1 MSKAELVDIVCRV
14 EANPSEVQFRWT
26 FNNSAELIRVPN
38 VRAVSEGSRS
48 TLSYTPQTS
57 MDYGTLLCSA
67 SNTVGEQRKPCVFHI
82 ILAGMNQYLIYNE
95 IYPSNNVIV
104 KAYLYRKTDAI
115 NDKWVLIMAPISQKR
130 FNESNQNF

>member
-1 MSKAELVDIVCRV
+1 MSKAILQSNLLHAADVPVCANPEPEIYGVSKAELVDIVCRV

-82 ILAGMNQYLIYNE
+82 ILAGM
-95 IYPSNNVIV
+95 
-104 KAYLYRKTDAI
+104 I
-115 NDKWVLIMAPISQKR
+115 NIL
-130 FNESNQNF
+130 

>member
-82 ILAGMNQYLIYNE
+82 ILAGMIKFLIYNE
-95 IYPSNNVIV
+95 IYPSNNLIA
-104 KAYLYRKTDAI
+104 KAYLLRKLVEIIKVHFKT
-115 NDKWVLIMAPISQKR
+115 ISGLS
-130 FNESNQNF
+130 NETYLYFSKP